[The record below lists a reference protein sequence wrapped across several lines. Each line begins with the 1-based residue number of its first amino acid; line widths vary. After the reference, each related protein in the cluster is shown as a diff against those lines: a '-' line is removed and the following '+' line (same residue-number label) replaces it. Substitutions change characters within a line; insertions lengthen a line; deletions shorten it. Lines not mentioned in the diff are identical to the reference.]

1 MLRELT
7 PREKE
12 VVRLLVLGYSNT
24 QIADMLCIAYSTA
37 KAHVQAVLAKLNV
50 KNRVQAAVVAANF
63 LGITPEMVVEVAC
76 KFPEF
81 SVDDLDDDE

>member
-24 QIADMLCIAYSTA
+24 QIAEILCIAYSTA

-63 LGITPEMVVEVAC
+63 LGITPQMIVKAAC
-76 KFPEF
+76 KFPELSIEDF
-81 SVDDLDDDE
+81 ND

>member
-1 MLRELT
+1 MLSELT
-7 PREKE
+7 PREMQ

-37 KAHVQAVLAKLNV
+37 KAHVQAVLAKINV

-63 LGITPEMVVEVAC
+63 LGITPEMVVEAAC
-76 KFPEF
+76 KFPDNAPE
-81 SVDDLDDDE
+81 DLDEDE

>member
-1 MLRELT
+1 MLSELT
-7 PREKE
+7 TREMQ

-24 QIADMLCIAYSTA
+24 QISDMLCIAYSTA

-63 LGITPEMVVEVAC
+63 LGITPEMVVEAAG
-76 KFPEF
+76 KFP
-81 SVDDLDDDE
+81 DEVEDEE

>member
-1 MLRELT
+1 MLRGLT

-24 QIADMLCIAYSTA
+24 QIADILCIAYSTA

-63 LGITPEMVVEVAC
+63 LGITPQMIVEVAC
-76 KFPEF
+76 KFPDNPLE
-81 SVDDLDDDE
+81 DLDDEE